1 MFLGKNRNPTY
12 EHAYFGEVYFHIVKV
27 VGKSIFSGDLWDVR
41 KMIDSFGVL
50 KRSDFLDSEK
60 LIGPKESKMI
70 NSKLELKLIN
80 SDFFNDG
87 ILGCWVRER
96 LK

>member
-1 MFLGKNRNPTY
+1 
-12 EHAYFGEVYFHIVKV
+12 V
-27 VGKSIFSGDLWDVR
+27 
-41 KMIDSFGVL
+41 IDSFGVL
-50 KRSDFLDSEK
+50 KRSDFLDGEK

-80 SDFFNDG
+80 SDFLNDG